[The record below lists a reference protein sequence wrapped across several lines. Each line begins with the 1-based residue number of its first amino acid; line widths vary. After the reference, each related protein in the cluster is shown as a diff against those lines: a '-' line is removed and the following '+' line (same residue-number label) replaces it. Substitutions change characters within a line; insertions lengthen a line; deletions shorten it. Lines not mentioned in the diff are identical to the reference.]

1 VAVPSFVD
9 VPEPPSSL
17 AVPSE
22 VALDDAV
29 PVAEADAE
37 ATALAVEVLEATPGE
52 SVVAVEVPVPPLLFD
67 VPDAELVESE
77 IVVDVAV
84 DEAELDALPVPD
96 AEALAVKEAFDE
108 EVADPAELPVPPTFP
123 TPPLPTFPMPPFELE
138 LAVEVESEVAEE
150 EEVEVAVAEFDAVPE
165 AINQACLSKPF
176 AVIVPVES
184 GHPPSH
190 LATAL
195 AELTKYKTVDDWVSA
210 ELSSSP

>member
-1 VAVPSFVD
+1 M
-9 VPEPPSSL
+9 
-17 AVPSE
+17 PSE

-29 PVAEADAE
+29 PVAEAE
-37 ATALAVEVLEATPGE
+37 ATALAVEVLEDTPGE
-52 SVVAVEVPVPPLLFD
+52 SVVAVPVPPLPFD

-77 IVVDVAV
+77 LAVDVAV

-123 TPPLPTFPMPPFELE
+123 TPPLPSKFPTPPLPTFPMPPFELE

-150 EEVEVAVAEFDAVPE
+150 EEVEVAVAELDAVPE

-184 GHPPSH
+184 EHPPSH

-195 AELTKYKTVDDWVSA
+195 AELAKYKTVDDWVSA